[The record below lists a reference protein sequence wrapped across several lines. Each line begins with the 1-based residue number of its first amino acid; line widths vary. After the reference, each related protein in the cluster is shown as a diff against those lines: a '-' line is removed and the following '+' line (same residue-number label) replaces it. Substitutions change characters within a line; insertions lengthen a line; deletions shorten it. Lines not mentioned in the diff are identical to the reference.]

1 MVFTPVS
8 KIFKVYHGD
17 QFYIGKR
24 NTLKTTD
31 LHGIDKHYNI
41 KLYRDTLK
49 CQGIELSTFKH
60 LFHM

>member
-8 KIFKVYHGD
+8 KIFKVYHGA
-17 QFYIGKR
+17 QFYIGKP

-41 KLYRDTLK
+41 KTNVSKVWFLDVTDLP
-49 CQGIELSTFKH
+49 IS
-60 LFHM
+60 